1 MTIHL
6 KEKVIRLT
14 FLAFLSKSGN
24 FEIEVKIMKFKTNL
38 VAIMAVG
45 CMLPVLANAA
55 PTVTFQVEVSTQT
68 CKTEVN
74 GQENATVL
82 LPTVPESS
90 LASAGTTAGL
100 TPFTIAI
107 KDCATAGADTQ
118 IGTKFLGQS
127 VTAAGN
133 LGNVAAANP
142 AGNVAIQLTTD
153 AAGTTPVTLN
163 GVTTVA
169 GLELKTG
176 QTSASHQF
184 GAQYIAEGG
193 AASAGA
199 VTAVVEYTLSYQ

>member
-1 MTIHL
+1 M
-6 KEKVIRLT
+6 
-14 FLAFLSKSGN
+14 
-24 FEIEVKIMKFKTNL
+24 
-38 VAIMAVG
+38 
-45 CMLPVLANAA
+45 
-55 PTVTFQVEVSTQT
+55 TFQGEVSTQT